1 MSQETNA
8 GREELNKVPMTLPND
23 AFESPEPPAQGE
35 NPIAIVRSRLY
46 GRWKPILFV
55 GAVLSPIFAWL
66 GYVLAPVTFQS
77 TSVLVVESSLP
88 ALVEET
94 LETERII
101 EFDAFVMEKAQ
112 QMKTN
117 QVFLTAFEDPTLK
130 AFEGTRPNYREEVF
144 SDLNVSNPK
153 RSSLVLVSY
162 EDKDPDFAAAAV
174 NSVVKA
180 YRKIYAP
187 DPLAEYKAKA
197 DKINEL
203 ISESRSRLSM
213 LRLSKSEVSID
224 VRYGRS
230 DPAGA
235 VEENVLE
242 IRDLELEIARIDG
255 LMKRIREQVGVD
267 ARVAA
272 ERENREVEEA
282 ELQPKVTARLQ
293 PGSFELAAVDPL
305 LESLETELEQLRIT
319 FEVTSRRF
327 GEGHM
332 SYRTVK
338 ANYDSK
344 QSAYEGRVEAA
355 KQTWFAGPGKALST
369 WGGLIERKRTVEGE
383 LKDLIDENIAFEKV
397 LIQMDEFDGKIRQ
410 EIFELAKLEE
420 RITDLSRERST
431 IGEGRIRFPISDALP
446 AFAPTKDKRVLTA
459 VGGFVGGWGL
469 AVGFFFLLG
478 TSDQKTFGVCQLKTG
493 GNNLH
498 VLGVL
503 PNLDDVGGE
512 SDSVMLA
519 SDCIHRI
526 RSRIEARRAPEPGYT
541 LMVSSPFQG
550 DGKTTLAVSLAWSYA
565 ESGYR
570 TLIID
575 ADFVGR
581 AMTHQFGRLKE
592 SGLREVVRRGRIEDE
607 IVELG
612 HPNLRLLGV
621 GFDRR
626 VSAANVSPKVFAGLI
641 ESIRDQFDVIIF
653 DSGPFAASIE
663 AYPLASVVDGIVLTL
678 RRGRSRVR
686 LLECV
691 KDIRAIGADYLGVV
705 LNYADKTDCQRY
717 GSTSKVSAGVAEILV
732 GDDVDDEGFSKHPL
746 IGDLTKRPDESGDR

>member
-1 MSQETNA
+1 MS
-8 GREELNKVPMTLPND
+8 EESNTASDESNSYPMVVSNDPVFNEVPDPQ
-23 AFESPEPPAQGE
+23 PE
-35 NPIAIVRSRLY
+35 NPITLVRSRLY
-46 GRWKPILFV
+46 GRWKPLVLV
-55 GAVLSPIFAWL
+55 GLVLSPLCAWI
-66 GYVLAPVTFQS
+66 GYSLAPVTYNS

-94 LETERII
+94 LETQRIM

-117 QVFLTAFEDPTLK
+117 QIFLTAFEDPNLK
-130 AFEGTRPNYREEVF
+130 AFAETRPNYREEVF
-144 SDLNVSNPK
+144 TNLNVNNPK

-162 EDKDPDFAAAAV
+162 EDEDPAFSAAAV
-174 NSVVKA
+174 NAMVKA

-187 DPLAEYKAKA
+187 DPLAEYKRKS
-197 DKINEL
+197 DMINEL
-203 ISESRSRLSM
+203 ITASRTRLSM
-213 LRLSKSEVSID
+213 LRLSRNEVSID
-224 VRYGRS
+224 ARYGRS
-230 DPAGA
+230 DPYAS
-235 VEENVLE
+235 VEENVQQIRELE
-242 IRDLELEIARIDG
+242 VEIARINA
-255 LMKRIREQVGVD
+255 LMMRIREQVGVD

-272 ERENREVEEA
+272 ELEGREVTEA
-282 ELQPKVTARLQ
+282 ELDPKVTSRLQ
-293 PGSFELAAVDPL
+293 PALSDLAAVDPM
-305 LESLETELEQLRIT
+305 LESLEAEIEQLRIA

-344 QSAYEGRVEAA
+344 KSALEGRMEAA
-355 KQTWFAGPGKALST
+355 KQTWFEGPGKELST

-383 LKDLIDENIAFEKV
+383 LNGLIDENIALEK
-397 LIQMDEFDGKIRQ
+397 IMIEMEEFSGKINQ

-420 RITDLSRERST
+420 RMTDLSRERST
-431 IGEGRIRFPISDALP
+431 IGEGRVRFPVSDALP
-446 AFAPTKDKRVLTA
+446 AFAPTKDKRLMATF
-459 VGGFVGGWGL
+459 GGFVGGWV
-469 AVGFFFLLG
+469 ASIGFFFLLG
-478 TSDQKTFGVCQLKTG
+478 TTDQKTFGVCQLKSG
-493 GNNLH
+493 ANSLH

-503 PNLDDVGGE
+503 PNLDDVGSE

-526 RSRIEARRAPEPGYT
+526 RSRIEARRAPEAGYS

-565 ESGYR
+565 ESGYK
-570 TLIID
+570 TLLID

-592 SGLREVVRRGRIEDE
+592 PGLREAVRNGGVGDE
-607 IVELG
+607 IVDLG

-626 VSAANVSPKVFAGLI
+626 VSAANVSPRVISNIIEKVR
-641 ESIRDQFDVIIF
+641 ESFDIIIF
-653 DSGPFAASIE
+653 DSGPFTASIE

-686 LLECV
+686 LAECV
-691 KDIRAIGADYLGVV
+691 KDVRSVGTDYLGVV
-705 LNYADKTDCQRY
+705 LNYADKADCQRY
-717 GSTSKVSAGVAEILV
+717 GSTSKVSAGVKEIL
-732 GDDVDDEGFSKHPL
+732 GGEEISSRGITQHPL
-746 IGDLTKRPDESGDR
+746 IGDLNQKED